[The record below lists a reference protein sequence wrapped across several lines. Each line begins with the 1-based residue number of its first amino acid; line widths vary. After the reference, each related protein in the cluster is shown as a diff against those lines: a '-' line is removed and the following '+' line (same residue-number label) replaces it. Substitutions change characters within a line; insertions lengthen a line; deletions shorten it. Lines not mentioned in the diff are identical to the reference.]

1 MKTKP
6 LTPTAQLELKQC
18 CQDVLTDALNCVAFA
33 SDASFYR
40 LVPQAV
46 ARPRDL
52 DEVAALFAWSQRHE
66 VPLVFRAGGTSL
78 SGQSITDGVLVDVSL
93 HWRGFALQ
101 GPVEDLAAIV
111 SAQPGVIGG
120 HLNLF
125 LQAQGRKI
133 GPDPASIQSCMVGG
147 IVANNASGMCC
158 GVHQN
163 SYHTLDSLVF
173 MLPDGQSYDTALFVD
188 QQRFAEEQ
196 STLCETLLNLRQQL
210 LANSALGERIRRKYL
225 QKNTTGYSLNAF
237 LDFED
242 PLAIFSHLLVGSEGT
257 LAFIAEVRLRTC
269 AALPL
274 RSTGLLLFGSVEEAC
289 AALPALRQSC
299 QALELMDQASLCSL
313 ADAALTP
320 WWPDWSTLKDQN
332 MCALLVECQSES
344 PEALAAQLA
353 ALSDTC
359 EAFALLQPVQM
370 TQDATAQ
377 AALWKLRKG
386 LYPSVGAV
394 RQQGTAVIIE
404 DVVFPAARLAEGI
417 CGVQDLCRTHGY
429 TPEAGTGGIIFGHAL
444 DANIHFVLTQAFD
457 SPEAIARYD
466 AFMQDLVAY
475 VLSLDGALKAE
486 HGTGRNIAPFV
497 EAEWG
502 PEAWVMMQTLK
513 QAVDPQGLLNP
524 DVLVNADPR
533 GHLQHLKNLPIV
545 DAEVDR
551 CTECG
556 FCEAVCPSRR
566 LTLTPRQRIVLRR
579 ERTRLQAQGSRQEL
593 KAFDEA
599 YDYAGLETCAT
610 DSLCASACPV
620 GIDTGALVKRLRADG
635 HSRWQ
640 RRQAQ
645 LAAGQF
651 KSIERGL
658 RLALSAAH
666 FGQSL
671 GAQKPLNFALNQAS
685 HWLNS
690 PLPRWD
696 DRLPPATLKPLPT
709 TPADAARFVYFPSCL
724 SRSLGYHGEQTLPEV
739 VMALAEAAGITM
751 YLPESTSGHCCGLPF
766 GSKGFPEADQKNQ
779 DETVNYLKAVSQ
791 QGHLPIVMD
800 TSPCVHHLQAR
811 LLEEGL
817 TVLDFVDFSDRYLL
831 PVLELQPVYEHL
843 FVHPVC
849 SLQKMNLASAL
860 TRIAERCAHRV
871 SAPLMPTCCGTA
883 GDRGL
888 LYPELTQAALAEVEL
903 QLNQDPADML
913 CASSRSC
920 EMGISLSLD
929 QEVLSIAHIMY
940 AALQDAGEVSKDNPQ
955 RSPGRSLER
964 DPERNK
970 ESEN

>member
-1 MKTKP
+1 M
-6 LTPTAQLELKQC
+6 
-18 CQDVLTDALNCVAFA
+18 AFA

-93 HWRGFALQ
+93 HWRGFTLQ
-101 GPVEDLAAIV
+101 GPVEDPSAIV

-242 PLAIFSHLLVGSEGT
+242 PLAIFSHL
-257 LAFIAEVRLRTC
+257 
-269 AALPL
+269 
-274 RSTGLLLFGSVEEAC
+274 
-289 AALPALRQSC
+289 
-299 QALELMDQASLCSL
+299 
-313 ADAALTP
+313 
-320 WWPDWSTLKDQN
+320 
-332 MCALLVECQSES
+332 
-344 PEALAAQLA
+344 
-353 ALSDTC
+353 
-359 EAFALLQPVQM
+359 
-370 TQDATAQ
+370 
-377 AALWKLRKG
+377 
-386 LYPSVGAV
+386 
-394 RQQGTAVIIE
+394 
-404 DVVFPAARLAEGI
+404 
-417 CGVQDLCRTHGY
+417 
-429 TPEAGTGGIIFGHAL
+429 
-444 DANIHFVLTQAFD
+444 
-457 SPEAIARYD
+457 
-466 AFMQDLVAY
+466 
-475 VLSLDGALKAE
+475 
-486 HGTGRNIAPFV
+486 
-497 EAEWG
+497 
-502 PEAWVMMQTLK
+502 
-513 QAVDPQGLLNP
+513 
-524 DVLVNADPR
+524 
-533 GHLQHLKNLPIV
+533 
-545 DAEVDR
+545 
-551 CTECG
+551 
-556 FCEAVCPSRR
+556 
-566 LTLTPRQRIVLRR
+566 
-579 ERTRLQAQGSRQEL
+579 
-593 KAFDEA
+593 
-599 YDYAGLETCAT
+599 
-610 DSLCASACPV
+610 
-620 GIDTGALVKRLRADG
+620 
-635 HSRWQ
+635 
-640 RRQAQ
+640 
-645 LAAGQF
+645 
-651 KSIERGL
+651 
-658 RLALSAAH
+658 
-666 FGQSL
+666 
-671 GAQKPLNFALNQAS
+671 
-685 HWLNS
+685 
-690 PLPRWD
+690 
-696 DRLPPATLKPLPT
+696 
-709 TPADAARFVYFPSCL
+709 
-724 SRSLGYHGEQTLPEV
+724 
-739 VMALAEAAGITM
+739 
-751 YLPESTSGHCCGLPF
+751 
-766 GSKGFPEADQKNQ
+766 
-779 DETVNYLKAVSQ
+779 
-791 QGHLPIVMD
+791 
-800 TSPCVHHLQAR
+800 
-811 LLEEGL
+811 
-817 TVLDFVDFSDRYLL
+817 
-831 PVLELQPVYEHL
+831 

-849 SLQKMNLASAL
+849 SLQKMNLAPAL

-871 SAPLMPTCCGTA
+871 SVPLMPTCCGTA

-929 QEVLSIAHIMY
+929 REVLSIAHIMY